1 MARKKRKM
9 PGLNTTS
16 TADISFM
23 LLIFFLV
30 TTSMDTDRGLGR
42 TLPKPP
48 EDEEQQNEI
57 DVKERNL
64 LNIRVNK
71 DNYLMIG
78 DDFVSIADVKPRA
91 KEFIANFE
99 NLGDLPERNPKSI
112 EVLENSRLSSS
123 PEAGKYMTAG
133 GKLMVTDKHVI
144 SVQTDRGTSYWVY
157 FEVQNELVAAYNEL
171 RNDLAKAAFGRP
183 YENCTQEEQEAI
195 RKYFPQKISEAEP
208 KKYGKA
214 L

>member
-1 MARKKRKM
+1 M
-9 PGLNTTS
+9 PSLNTTS

-78 DDFVSIADVKPRA
+78 DDFVSLSDVKPRA

-99 NLGDLPERNPKSI
+99 NLSNLPERNPKSI
-112 EVLENSRLSSS
+112 EALDNSRLSSS
-123 PEAGKYMTAG
+123 PEAGKYMTAS

-157 FEVQNELVAAYNEL
+157 FEVQNELVASYNEL
-171 RNDLAKAAFGRP
+171 RDDLAEAAFGRH
-183 YENCTQEEQEAI
+183 YENCTQDEQDAI
-195 RKYFPQKISEAEP
+195 RHYFPQKISEAEP

>member
-1 MARKKRKM
+1 MAKKKRKM
-9 PGLNTTS
+9 PSLNTTS

-78 DDFVSIADVKPRA
+78 DDFVSLSDVKPRA
-91 KEFIANFE
+91 KEFIANP
-99 NLGDLPERNPKSI
+99 NNDAKLPEKHPKTIDLFATS
-112 EVLENSRLSSS
+112 
-123 PEAGKYMTAG
+123 
-133 GKLMVTDKHVI
+133 KLGEKTMMVTDKHVI

-171 RNDLAKAAFGRP
+171 RDELAMAAFGRH
-183 YENCTQEEQEAI
+183 YEVCTKDEQEAI
-195 RKYFPQKISEAEP
+195 RKVYPQKISEAEP
-208 KKYGKA
+208 KKYGKSI
-214 L
+214 